1 MTERVQFSRRARKD
15 IERLSS
21 PTRARV
27 RAALGGL
34 VEVPPRSNL
43 DIRPLIGR
51 TPWLR
56 LRIGNVRVIL
66 RPLARSE
73 ASRLGV
79 EPPGYLVERVIDRR
93 DLDDALRPL

>member
-1 MTERVQFSRRARKD
+1 
-15 IERLSS
+15 
-21 PTRARV
+21 
-27 RAALGGL
+27 
-34 VEVPPRSNL
+34 
-43 DIRPLIGR
+43 LIGR
-51 TPWLR
+51 TPWPR

-73 ASRLGV
+73 ATRLGV